1 MNFSCEDK
9 LAAVGGVILCND
21 CTIFALKSGRLAVVR
36 MTFTVPVSAAGDRR
50 KTEVSFCVKI
60 TQIGRF
66 LRPCLCRMKK
76 SLAKCISCISYTR
89 AGKDSG
95 KLPGMTELAE
105 IQMRV
110 WHAFAGSPADK
121 LAKR

>member
-1 MNFSCEDK
+1 
-9 LAAVGGVILCND
+9 
-21 CTIFALKSGRLAVVR
+21 
-36 MTFTVPVSAAGDRR
+36 
-50 KTEVSFCVKI
+50 
-60 TQIGRF
+60 
-66 LRPCLCRMKK
+66 MKK
-76 SLAKCISCISYTR
+76 SSAKCIWCISYTR

-110 WHAFAGSPADK
+110 WHIFAGSPADK

>member
-1 MNFSCEDK
+1 LAIISNDINGFYDFFSK
-9 LAAVGGVILCND
+9 FPSLHFVQTL
-21 CTIFALKSGRLAVVR
+21 
-36 MTFTVPVSAAGDRR
+36 R
-50 KTEVSFCVKI
+50 KR
-60 TQIGRF
+60 GRF
-66 LRPCLCRMKK
+66 IGHAGRRMKK
-76 SLAKCISCISYTR
+76 SSAKCISCISYTC
-89 AGKDSG
+89 AGNDSG

>member
-1 MNFSCEDK
+1 M
-9 LAAVGGVILCND
+9 L
-21 CTIFALKSGRLAVVR
+21 
-36 MTFTVPVSAAGDRR
+36 VPN
-50 KTEVSFCVKI
+50 E
-60 TQIGRF
+60 
-66 LRPCLCRMKK
+66 K

-110 WHAFAGSPADK
+110 WHTFAGPPVDK
-121 LAKR
+121 MPKQ

>member
-1 MNFSCEDK
+1 MNFSCEDR
-9 LAAVGGVILCND
+9 LAGGGGIILCND

-36 MTFTVPVSAAGDRR
+36 MTFTVAVSAAGDRR

-66 LRPCLCRMKK
+66 LRPCLCRMEK

-89 AGKDSG
+89 AGMDSG

-105 IQMRV
+105 IQMR
-110 WHAFAGSPADK
+110 
-121 LAKR
+121 

>member
-1 MNFSCEDK
+1 
-9 LAAVGGVILCND
+9 
-21 CTIFALKSGRLAVVR
+21 
-36 MTFTVPVSAAGDRR
+36 
-50 KTEVSFCVKI
+50 
-60 TQIGRF
+60 
-66 LRPCLCRMKK
+66 MKK

-121 LAKR
+121 LVKRE